1 MEEVLEKDTCACAE
15 GVECTCGD
23 NCTCGES
30 CSCQSEI
37 DKEKEH
43 MNKLNEAYNKISE
56 LEDKLIRQN
65 ADMVNYRKRKEE
77 EVNRML
83 KFCNEDLIK
92 DILPILDN
100 FERAISM
107 ESGLTE
113 EEKKFLDG
121 FKMVYA
127 NLQGVMEKYDVKM
140 IDGSNKPF
148 DPVYHN
154 AILLEKREG
163 VEPGMVVEILQ
174 KGYLLK
180 EKVIRAAMVKVSE

>member
-15 GVECTCGD
+15 GAECTCGD

-77 EVNRML
+77 GS
-83 KFCNEDLIK
+83 KK
-92 DILPILDN
+92 
-100 FERAISM
+100 A
-107 ESGLTE
+107 SG
-113 EEKKFLDG
+113 F
-121 FKMVYA
+121 
-127 NLQGVMEKYDVKM
+127 
-140 IDGSNKPF
+140 
-148 DPVYHN
+148 
-154 AILLEKREG
+154 
-163 VEPGMVVEILQ
+163 
-174 KGYLLK
+174 
-180 EKVIRAAMVKVSE
+180 